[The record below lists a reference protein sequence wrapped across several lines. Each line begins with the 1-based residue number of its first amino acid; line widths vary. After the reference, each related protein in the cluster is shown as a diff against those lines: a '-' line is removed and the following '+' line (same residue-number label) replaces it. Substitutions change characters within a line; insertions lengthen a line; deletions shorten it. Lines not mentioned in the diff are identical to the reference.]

1 MLELISEFIKATG
14 IEINEQKSVAFL
26 YTKNEPPEREIKKI
40 ILFPI
45 GSKTIKIGI
54 NLSKEVKDLY
64 TENYKIL
71 MKETEDSNRWK
82 DILCPWIRILILL
95 LIKCPYYPKWH
106 IQCNPYQNSNG
117 IFTERE
123 KNPKISIEL
132 QKISNSQSN
141 LDKEE
146 QSWKHHT
153 FDFKLYYKAIKIKT
167 VMTVA

>member
-1 MLELISEFIKATG
+1 MLELISEFIKAIG

-26 YTKNEPPEREIKKI
+26 YTKNEPPERKIKKI

-82 DILCPWIRILILL
+82 DILCPWIGILILL
-95 LIKCPYYPKWH
+95 LIKGYFSQIGSKSFNLHSDQDSYRNIAEWADV
-106 IQCNPYQNSNG
+106 G
-117 IFTERE
+117 VTTE
-123 KNPKISIEL
+123 
-132 QKISNSQSN
+132 
-141 LDKEE
+141 
-146 QSWKHHT
+146 
-153 FDFKLYYKAIKIKT
+153 
-167 VMTVA
+167 